1 MVISSHTKL
10 LCIIG
15 YPVGHS
21 MSPVMHNPALQELGL
36 DYVYLAF
43 EVHPDNLKN
52 AVIAIRAL
60 DIKGLNVTIPH
71 KQDIM
76 QYLDEIDPISEKMGA
91 INTIKNDDG
100 YLKATNTD
108 AAGAKK
114 SLVDAGFTI
123 EGKNIVFVGSGGA
136 ARSIAYI
143 LSEDAKRVVLTD
155 IVEERAVTVAKEIS
169 KNMGANVEGKLASDK
184 ILADEIKNADLLIN
198 ATPIGMHPKEG
209 ISPISKDLLHQE
221 LFVFDIIYNPMETQ
235 LMKEAAGIG
244 CKTLS
249 GLDMLVNQGVIAFEW
264 WTGKTPNNK
273 LMKDKIIDFL
283 GIK

>member
-1 MVISSHTKL
+1 MITGTTKL
-10 LCIIG
+10 YGIIG
-15 YPVGHS
+15 YPVEHS
-21 MSPVMHNPALQELGL
+21 FSPLMHNANFLELGL
-36 DYVYLAF
+36 DYVYIAF

-52 AVIAIRAL
+52 AASAIRTL

-71 KQDIM
+71 KQEIM

-123 EGKNIVFVGSGGA
+123 EGKNIVFIGSGGA

-143 LSEDAKRVVLTD
+143 LSEDAKKIVLTD
-155 IVEERAVTVAKEIS
+155 IVEERAVTVAKEIT
-169 KNMGANVEGKLASDK
+169 KNMGANVKGKLASDK
-184 ILADEIKNADLLIN
+184 VLADEIKHADLLIN
-198 ATPIGMHPKEG
+198 ATPIGMYPKEG
-209 ISPISKDLLHQE
+209 NSPISKDLLHQE
-221 LFVFDIIYNPMETQ
+221 LFVFDVIYNPMETQ
-235 LMKEAAGIG
+235 LMKEAAEIG

-249 GLDMLVNQGVIAFEW
+249 GLDMLINQGVIAFEW
-264 WTGKTPNNK
+264 WTGKTPNSK